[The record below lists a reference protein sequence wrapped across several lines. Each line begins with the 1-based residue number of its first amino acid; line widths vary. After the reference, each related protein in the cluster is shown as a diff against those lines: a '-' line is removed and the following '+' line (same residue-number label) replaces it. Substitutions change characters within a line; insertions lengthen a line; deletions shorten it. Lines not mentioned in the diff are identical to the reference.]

1 MGQSQQATF
10 ACEGGRQPPVEQ
22 LLNPNKE
29 KPAMEMTDT
38 FVDAEYGTEF
48 MRGFLI
54 AGAISTAFW
63 SSATLIAL
71 RLFGVM

>member
-1 MGQSQQATF
+1 
-10 ACEGGRQPPVEQ
+10 
-22 LLNPNKE
+22 
-29 KPAMEMTDT
+29 MEMTDT

-71 RLFGVM
+71 RLFGVL